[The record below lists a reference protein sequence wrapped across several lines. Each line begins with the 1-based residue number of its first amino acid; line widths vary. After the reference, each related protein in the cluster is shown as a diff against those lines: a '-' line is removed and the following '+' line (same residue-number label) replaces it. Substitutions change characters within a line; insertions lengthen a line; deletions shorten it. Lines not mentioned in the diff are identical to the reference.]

1 MRLRRDVWLLELPE
15 VKTVA
20 FWFQSACVLI
30 DGFHPALMNVIYRGM
45 PPVQALEQGE
55 ADFEALIKTHEDNER
70 DEV

>member
-1 MRLRRDVWLLELPE
+1 MPE
-15 VKTVA
+15 PKTLA
-20 FWFQSACVLI
+20 CWFQSACVLV

-55 ADFEALIKTHEDNER
+55 ADFEALIKTHQADEP